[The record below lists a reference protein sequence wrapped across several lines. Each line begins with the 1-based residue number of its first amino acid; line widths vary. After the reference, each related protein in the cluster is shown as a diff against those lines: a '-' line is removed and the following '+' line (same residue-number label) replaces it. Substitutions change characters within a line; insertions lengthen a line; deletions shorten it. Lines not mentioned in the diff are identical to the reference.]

1 MHIKLPYKSGRT
13 SRRFKMHLRFKMIQR
28 VDRNEIL
35 FTLPLIG
42 SVFILN
48 IISSVTEYKSLAQDT
63 YVLAT
68 LLSILVLALKVNQIW
83 TYLFNVEV
91 PEDLDTTASVY
102 YLDTNYD
109 KMYVVKNVSSLS
121 EEETNLSSISYKTV
135 GVWLLYIFFLLLLI
149 VG

>member
-13 SRRFKMHLRFKMIQR
+13 SRSFKMHLRFKMLQR

-48 IISSVTEYKSLAQDT
+48 IVSSVTEYESLEQDT

-135 GVWLLYIFFLLLLI
+135 GVWLLYMFFLLLLI